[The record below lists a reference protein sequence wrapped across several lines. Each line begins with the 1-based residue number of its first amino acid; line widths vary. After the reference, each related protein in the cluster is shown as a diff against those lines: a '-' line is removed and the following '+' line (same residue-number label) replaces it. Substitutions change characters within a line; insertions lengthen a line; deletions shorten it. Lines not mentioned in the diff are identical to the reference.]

1 MGRSRFEEMRRSCV
15 LTLFM
20 FSSLVLDGK
29 GAGSIVCTH
38 VLKYCQ
44 GNEANIPR
52 CVEDRMRNCKK
63 GKLLPF
69 DPDPDFYLRS
79 ADSSSAARVD
89 TVYGHV
95 IHIPLEAVLKS
106 KGPDIDQVYLIVSV
120 LNSRLFEAP
129 SDKGS
134 PYEQVLGVW
143 LGDKDIHNLSHPVRI
158 EFVNV
163 SQNES
168 RKCVFWKMP
177 HNSEQ
182 GSWSTDGCNTIQN
195 NTDFVCECNHL
206 SFFAVLVSP
215 DVPDPVN
222 IHRLQYITYV
232 GSCLSVVFTSIALI
246 LFLCH
251 RNIKAEHSVI
261 IHMQLTASL
270 FLLHFFFLA
279 SSFWSKAEGAACL
292 SLGLILHWALLGT
305 LTWTAIEGF
314 HLYLLL
320 VQVFNIY
327 VRRYTLKLSLVGWGV
342 PTITVMICGV
352 GGSYG
357 KYTLTENTSN
367 ITSLCWIPT
376 AAVRY
381 ITVNGY
387 LGLVLFFNIAILAV
401 TVGKIRQ
408 LRLRTMQVR
417 SRVRRFWKD
426 WATLLG
432 LSCVLGLPWGLAFTT
447 NGAISLPGTYIF
459 TILNAFQGVLTV
471 LWFWSITC
479 KSNHE
484 EQSSKDSLSN
494 IRS

>member
-1 MGRSRFEEMRRSCV
+1 MVILLQNSFYYLIFPCIKLISA
-15 LTLFM
+15 
-20 FSSLVLDGK
+20 
-29 GAGSIVCTH
+29 GASSIVCTK

-44 GNEANIPR
+44 GNETNIPR
-52 CVEDRMRNCKK
+52 CVENGMRNCKK
-63 GKLLPF
+63 GRILPG
-69 DPDPDFYLRS
+69 DSDPDFYVRS

-89 TVYGHV
+89 TAYGHV
-95 IHIPLEAVLKS
+95 IHIPSEAVLKS
-106 KGPDIDQVYLIVSV
+106 KLSDSAQAVYLIVSV
-120 LNSRLFEAP
+120 LNSSLFEAT

-134 PYEQVLGVW
+134 PHEQVLGVW
-143 LGDKDIHNLSHPVRI
+143 LGDQVVHNLSHPVRI
-158 EFVNV
+158 KFVNV

-168 RKCVFWKMP
+168 RECVFWKMS

-182 GSWSTDGCNTIQN
+182 GSWSTEGCNTSRN

-215 DVPDPVN
+215 DVPDRVN
-222 IHRLQYITYV
+222 IHRLEYITYV
-232 GSCLSVVFTSIALI
+232 GSCLSVVFTSIALM

-251 RNIKAEHSVI
+251 RKIKAEHSVI
-261 IHMQLTASL
+261 IHMQLTGSL

-320 VQVFNIY
+320 VRVFNIY
-327 VRRYTLKLSLVGWGV
+327 IRRYTLKLSLLGWGF

-381 ITVNGY
+381 TTVNGY
-387 LGLVLFFNIAILAV
+387 LGLVLLFNIAILAV
-401 TVGKIRQ
+401 TVVKMRQ
-408 LRLRTMQVR
+408 VRLRSVQAGR
-417 SRVRRFWKD
+417 RVKRFWKD

-447 NGAISLPGTYIF
+447 KGNISLPGIFIF
-459 TILNAFQGVLTV
+459 TILNAFQGVLMV

-484 EQSSKDSLSN
+484 EQSSKDISLSN